1 MVESDAVT
9 AANRLTAG
17 SPRARGAV
25 TEVQPSDG
33 RSERGRGVDRNGRRC
48 KQEET
53 FKLCAVKNAFDG
65 TSSAIT
71 SYFCSHTCGDK
82 SLARENAQA
91 LSYPRPV

>member
-1 MVESDAVT
+1 MAESDAAT
-9 AANRLTAG
+9 TTNRQTAG
-17 SPRARGAV
+17 SRRAQGAV

-33 RSERGRGVDRNGRRC
+33 KSQRGRGVDRSSGRH

-53 FKLCAVKNAFDG
+53 FKLCAVKNAFDR

-71 SYFCSHTCGDK
+71 SYFSAHTRGDK

-91 LSYPRPV
+91 LSYPRSV